1 MPSLSGARPAA
12 LACLL
17 ALPLGAC
24 VSTASNPSAIRAAE
38 FASLV
43 SRSIVCRAGNPRAN
57 TFEGFLAAERARG
70 ATPEQLAGAR
80 STYLTVSEADTINQG
95 IKPQAC
101 TSEEREAVKARMAK
115 VSAGSFDF

>member
-1 MPSLSGARPAA
+1 MPCLSGVRTAA

-24 VSTASNPSAIRAAE
+24 VSTSSNSSASRAAE
-38 FASLV
+38 FANLV

-57 TFEGFLAAERARG
+57 TFEGFLAAEKARG

-80 STYLTVSEADTINQG
+80 STYVTVSEADTINQDV
-95 IKPQAC
+95 KPQAC
-101 TSEEREAVKARMAK
+101 TPDERETVKARMSK
-115 VSAGSFDF
+115 VRAGDFEF